1 MVRLPPN
8 LLRGL
13 IGGLSIRFP
22 SQGGERR
29 PAVAQARIPVNMNMG
44 VAVAMGVVIGSV
56 IGAASD
62 NLGLWIAVGVAA
74 GAAIGAAA
82 TKRRS

>member
-29 PAVAQARIPVNMNMG
+29 PAVAQARIPVNMG